1 MMTRV
6 LFLLVG
12 SLVILSCEKPAAPV
26 VDRVAAAKAVGTL
39 FDSYTKAT
47 KERNYAA
54 LDSTLADDGL
64 FLGTDPEEFWDKAKL
79 MSTFNA
85 ASQESSSPVAISMD
99 KREIRISEDGTMAIV
114 VEQSNIPIMSEGI
127 LIRGVGHARLIKGQW
142 KIDFYS
148 WSLIPRNE
156 DLEKVNKAVVK

>member
-1 MMTRV
+1 MIRRI
-6 LFLLVG
+6 LFLVAGTLT
-12 SLVILSCEKPAAPV
+12 VISCQKPAAPV
-26 VDRVAAAKAVGTL
+26 MDRDAAVKAVGAL
-39 FDSYTKAT
+39 FDSYTKDT

-54 LDSTLADDGL
+54 LDTTLADDGL
-64 FLGTDPEEFWDKAKL
+64 FLGTDPEEFWDKKKL
-79 MSTFNA
+79 MSTFKA
-85 ASQESSSPVAISMD
+85 ASDSSSMVDISMD

-156 DLEKVNKAVVK
+156 DLAKVNKAVK

>member
-1 MMTRV
+1 MMRRA

-12 SLVILSCEKPAAPV
+12 SLVILSCEKSSAPV
-26 VDRVAAAKAVGTL
+26 VDRDAAAKAVGTL

-54 LDSTLADDGL
+54 LDTTLADDGL

-79 MSTFNA
+79 MSTFKT
-85 ASQESSSPVAISMD
+85 ASDSSSTVDISMD